1 MKEES
6 KLKKKRIDWIQY
18 ESPNL
23 DLTTRRKAQPRE
35 YRGCASSALGIITGI
50 HPKTIEKKFKKI
62 EKGVSTATTIRFL
75 RKKGYKVIELTKQDV
90 LKVYWEQFPI
100 NERHLLLINGSV
112 DSESNSMFV
121 LHGGRVWHNYD
132 VMDNSALFF
141 INKPTQ
147 DVLLVSHKKWKQR

>member
-23 DLTTRRKAQPRE
+23 DLTTRRLVHPIE
-35 YRGCASSALGIITGI
+35 YSGCACAALGIITGI
-50 HPKTIEKKFKKI
+50 HPRTIGKHFKRISQGISTSKT
-62 EKGVSTATTIRFL
+62 VAFL
-75 RKKGYKVIELTKQDV
+75 RKKGYTVVELTKQDV
-90 LKVYWEQFPI
+90 LKVYWEHFPI

-121 LHGGRVWHNYD
+121 LHGGRVWHNYEIL
-132 VMDNSALFF
+132 NNNALFF

-147 DVLLVSHKKWKQR
+147 DVLLVFHKKWK